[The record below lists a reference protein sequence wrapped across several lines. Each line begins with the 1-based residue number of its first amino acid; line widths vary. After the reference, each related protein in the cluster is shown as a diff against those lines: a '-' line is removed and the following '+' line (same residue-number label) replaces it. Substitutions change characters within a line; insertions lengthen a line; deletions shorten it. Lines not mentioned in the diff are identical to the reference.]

1 MAKEYSAIERARN
14 AAKQARDKNGRFIEM
29 NGTMRYKSGGKT
41 KSGTIIGVSGG
52 YAYFLPPIKNA
63 NHRPMP
69 YRIPLS
75 ALEMYKPKATLKDK
89 KDVAAEKKYI
99 REQTKLFE
107 SKLDPNRRKEQ
118 ADHTRIV
125 KQAKKEKLDV
135 DRYEVDEDGV
145 EHFYKD
151 EAPKAD
157 PKVQAQVNAVV
168 NSLSEKDSFQ
178 IPLEDGFSMEVQRIN
193 GKINTKV
200 LDSEGNIHSGKEFS
214 EKKTNNE
221 IAQEIAKDV
230 ARENNTRDVGEEIIV
245 EVDPED
251 IDGDGIPDISDPN
264 VSPDF
269 EKVTEPTNPAKEELD
284 VAPKGTILISED
296 ENVIYSKSA
305 RRTESEG
312 SQWNRYIKKGES
324 YVLDR
329 DDLYSK
335 DIADGAT
342 FKRGIPKTK
351 EQKKESVEA
360 KQKETVQRTEKEQRR
375 HDINS
380 VEKNVKGPNAVRGI
394 LPIDEDLLDLLPE
407 SVQRDPDKPD
417 NVMFPKGDFSAEKLD
432 MLPVGTQVSVV
443 QRNGS
448 VSRVTK
454 LPDGTWFSKKRY
466 KDKLTGMDQH
476 ILTTEEVFND
486 MGDMSKVRASTKY
499 RRNKDK
505 EDALFHSGA
514 QRRAYEYGRSK
525 KEQMEIDEED
535 KKISTGNYFEG
546 GPTTV
551 GSKEEAEAQMDVMKA
566 SNDHPAY
573 TEYKLTKESGEG
585 GNVYRKMP
593 DGTVVNVNIED
604 NPQEI
609 FDSAE
614 DFAEVFAHRGT
625 TLMYSFHLPEDLEDD
640 VKSTDLIEPLGYD
653 ETSIPKPTTPKSLP
667 VRRNQNKIESGT
679 RHVYTTTN
687 PIRSIT
693 GLDGVE
699 YELGDS
705 RAKRMNRIAD
715 LFQRGLIDVE
725 DFRKN
730 QYKALFEAEEGEET
744 GRVYHDGTPIRIGD
758 EVLYRTGYHERDVN
772 AKDDY
777 VEVRSIVV
785 GRVNGKDDLMIIPVA
800 HEGGKARASKG
811 GATVWKT
818 IGPETALGKKGAMSV
833 NLNTVRRTTD
843 DGFEQQGNRNPTNV
857 DGRSGNFDLGDL
869 YSQDGTVLGK
879 DDEVQFRIQSREY
892 NTDGIP
898 YNDVLTGRIIS
909 INRQNQSFSVYSED
923 VGKVLHPSIKN
934 TTSIDGPEPIPEPR
948 IQDELELPE
957 GLRLDSQN
965 RILSEDSAIFTEE
978 VRDSL
983 NPNRTGINQ
992 DSESDSAS
1000 SIPPP
1005 SEEDL
1010 EEAFGDVET
1019 DASYNPSGIAD
1030 NSAGEAK
1037 KDSEIFGEPE
1047 DKPKPEP
1054 RKKRNLI
1061 NSVVNTDQE
1070 YDSSIPRYFRD
1081 RKENEYGSDAEKAT
1095 DWSNAPVGS
1104 TIRLKGGGF
1113 AIKTTVDSWDFRK
1126 SSKHLVQR
1134 RLSNK
1139 KFAETLV
1146 NNPEFLENA
1155 RTTAP
1160 TRKKFLEYN
1169 GGKLSPTA
1177 KPSAR
1182 KAPTG
1187 SEVEVEGDKLTKT
1200 DSGWEGEQG
1209 VILSDK
1215 QLDKIMVENPEDYKV
1230 TKVSVSKVATDKK
1243 SVAIQDSIFDLNDDG
1258 TFSRNDVF
1266 SSEPK
1271 ETISAEEVDTV
1282 AGEMSQDFN
1291 MVVKDKKN
1299 NSEDSWED
1307 IDTVSLDSDG
1317 NIVLSLDDSSE
1328 QTAKQVIADFSS
1340 RLEGS
1345 AVPPRRIVL
1354 DESEHFQTVSAY
1366 AKPNPDGGYDLV
1378 VNPDG
1383 VEEKDIASALADGIR
1398 QNNATARGMSL
1409 RDYDKQV
1416 LDTLVSEEDRSL
1428 SYDEILK
1435 KLGIRSKRKG
1445 SVVAEAFADVWENG
1459 PDASPVHLNIWK
1471 RYASDN
1477 EMIALFRKDNGRD
1490 PRSDS
1495 ELDKY
1500 RKKL

>member
-1 MAKEYSAIERARN
+1 MAKNNKYDAIERARN

-52 YAYFLPPIKNA
+52 YAYFLPPLA
-63 NHRPMP
+63 NPTHRPQP
-69 YRIPLS
+69 YRIPLN

-99 REQTKLFE
+99 KEQTKLFE
-107 SKLDPNRRKEQ
+107 SKLDPNRKKEQ

-125 KQAKKEKLDV
+125 KQSKKEKLDV

-157 PKVQAQVNAVV
+157 SKVQAQVNAVV
-168 NSLSEKDSFQ
+168 NSLSEKDAFQ

-193 GKINTKV
+193 GKIITKV
-200 LDSEGNIHSGKEFS
+200 LDSEGRTHSSKEFS

-230 ARENNTRDVGEEIIV
+230 ARENDTKDVGEEITV

-251 IDGDGIPDISDPN
+251 IDGDGIPDISDPK

-296 ENVIYSKSA
+296 DSIIYSKSA

-312 SQWNRYIKKGES
+312 SQWNRYIKKDGS

-351 EQKKESVEA
+351 EQKKQTVES
-360 KQKETVQRTEKEQRR
+360 KQKETVQRSEKDQRR

-380 VEKNVKGPNAVRGI
+380 VEKNIKGPNAVRGI
-394 LPIDEDLLDLLPE
+394 LPIDEKLLDLLPE
-407 SVQRDPDKPD
+407 STTRDLEAPD

-432 MLPVGTQVSVV
+432 LLPAGTQVSVV
-443 QRNGS
+443 QRNGK

-454 LPDGTWFSKKRY
+454 LRDGTWFAKKSY
-466 KDKLTGMDQH
+466 KDDQTGMDRH
-476 ILTTEEVFND
+476 ILTSEEVYKD
-486 MGDMSKVRASTKY
+486 LGDTAKVRASTDY
-499 RRNKDK
+499 RRTKDRA
-505 EDALFHSGA
+505 DAEFHSET
-514 QRRAYEYGRSK
+514 QRRAYESGRTKSQQAK
-525 KEQMEIDEED
+525 YDAEQEAERQGILDSALD
-535 KKISTGNYFEG
+535 T
-546 GPTTV
+546 PDTV
-551 GSKEEAEAQMDVMKA
+551 GGKFSKEELLKADTASDEDPVGTEYVMTEA
-566 SNDHPAY
+566 SN
-573 TEYKLTKESGEG
+573 EEG
-585 GNVYRKMP
+585 VTYRKMENGQIVSVDV
-593 DGTVVNVNIED
+593 DGK
-604 NPQEI
+604 PQDV
-609 FDSAE
+609 FDSAK
-614 DFAEVFAHRGT
+614 DFAEVFPQSLS
-625 TLMYSFHLPEDLEDD
+625 TLMYNIVED
-640 VKSTDLIEPLGYD
+640 KAIEPPVKDNDIIESLGYD
-653 ETSIPKPTTPKSLP
+653 ETSIPKPTTPPKPKP
-667 VRRNQNKIESGT
+667 VKNQNKVESGYH
-679 RHVYTTTN
+679 RYSTTN
-687 PIRSIT
+687 SIPSIT
-693 GLDGVE
+693 GLDGEE

-705 RAKRMNRIAD
+705 RTKRMARIAKLYRD
-715 LFQRGLIDVE
+715 GLIDVE
-725 DFRKN
+725 KLIKGD
-730 QYKALFEAEEGEET
+730 YKAMFEAEEGEET
-744 GRVYHDGTPIRIGD
+744 GRVYNDGTPIRVGD
-758 EVLYRTGYHERDVN
+758 EILYRTGLHERDVN

-777 VEVRSIVV
+777 VEVRSMVI
-785 GRVNGKDDLMIIPVA
+785 GRMNGKDDLLILPV
-800 HEGGKARASKG
+800 ERVTGKTRESKT
-811 GATVWKT
+811 GATVQRT
-818 IGPETALGKKGAMSV
+818 FGPENVLNRTNGVKNV
-833 NLNTVRRTTD
+833 NLNLIRRTTD
-843 DGFEQQGNRNPTNV
+843 DGYELQGDRNPTNV
-857 DGRSGNFDLGDL
+857 DGRSGNFDLEDL

-879 DDEVQFRIQSREY
+879 EDQVQFRMQRSDYNLDGVPY
-892 NTDGIP
+892 NTVFSGE
-898 YNDVLTGRIIS
+898 IIS
-909 INRQNQSFSVYSED
+909 VNRKNQSFVVLGEDNRVY
-923 VGKVLHPSIKN
+923 HPSIKN
-934 TTSIDGPEPIPEPR
+934 TTSIDGPEPIPEPQ
-948 IQDELELPE
+948 IKDELDVPE
-957 GLRLDSQN
+957 GFRLDSQN
-965 RILSEDSAIFTEE
+965 RILTEESAQISEE

-983 NPNRTGINQ
+983 DQNRQTGIEVSKEDFGEVD
-992 DSESDSAS
+992 DSGIGEN
-1000 SIPPP
+1000 P
-1005 SEEDL
+1005 
-1010 EEAFGDVET
+1010 
-1019 DASYNPSGIAD
+1019 YNPDAPAESPVAGDDKD
-1030 NSAGEAK
+1030 NVE
-1037 KDSEIFGEPE
+1037 DHFGEPNE
-1047 DKPKPEP
+1047 SSPEAPQEKPEP

-1061 NSVVNTDQE
+1061 NSVVSTQQE

-1081 RKENEYGSDAEKAT
+1081 RKENEYGSDSEKAT

-1113 AIKTTVDSWDFRK
+1113 AIKTSTDSWDFRK

-1139 KFAETLV
+1139 KFAEALA

-1182 KAPTG
+1182 KAPVG
-1187 SEVEVEGDKLTKT
+1187 SEVDVEGDKLTKT
-1200 DSGWEGEQG
+1200 DSGWEGDQG
-1209 VILSDK
+1209 VALSDN
-1215 QLDKIMVENPEDYKV
+1215 QLDSLLVNNPEDVKV
-1230 TKVSVSKVATDKK
+1230 TKVPVSKVATDTK
-1243 SVAIQDSIFDLNDDG
+1243 SVAIQDSIFDLNEDG
-1258 TFSRNDVF
+1258 SFSRNDVF

-1271 ETISAEEVDTV
+1271 ETISAEEVDTI
-1282 AGEMSQDFN
+1282 AGEMSPDFN
-1291 MVVKDKKN
+1291 MVVKDRSN
-1299 NSEDSWED
+1299 NSDDSWDAVE
-1307 IDTVSLDSDG
+1307 TVSLDSDG

-1328 QTAKQVIADFSS
+1328 QTAKKVLSDFAS
-1340 RLEGS
+1340 RLEGD

-1354 DESEHFQTVSAY
+1354 DESENFQTVSAY

-1383 VEEKDIASALADGIR
+1383 VEEKDIASALADGVR
-1398 QNNATARGMSL
+1398 QNNAKARGMSL

-1435 KLGIRSKRKG
+1435 KLGVRSKRKG
-1445 SVVAEAFADVWENG
+1445 SVVAEAFEDVWENG

-1477 EMIALFRKDNGRD
+1477 EMVALFRKENGRD
-1490 PRSDS
+1490 PQSDS